1 MAASST
7 SSTAPPT
14 ADGVE
19 DDDAWLYGD
28 SDTKENNEPSSTTEV
43 NEDTQTSIKSTGS
56 PKEEEKSSAPKD
68 TESTPVKKD
77 PDDKEA
83 GELSGEDDGGDRKDD
98 DDSDDDDFVQV
109 TIGDIKTGP
118 SVYETPRIFKQG
130 TGYNKSS
137 SSGGAGGMNKTQG
150 KGIDLE
156 AVGTNNGIPTYDY
169 DLDSLQA
176 EDKPWRKP
184 GADITDYFNYGFN
197 EDTWQQYC
205 EKQRRLRMENQT
217 NKIMVHH
224 AGAPTPV
231 VNSRSTP
238 EEKPVPLNTDSSS
251 TPVGLLGKRAAP
263 PPNRKMSGTIDVI
276 GTTARDSRRPAQSSN
291 NNEPIPTTDSN
302 DYRKNYSG
310 VPPPGMP
317 PHHPHLT
324 QIPEYGIPPPG
335 MPPPGMPP
343 PGMPPPP
350 GVPMMPPGF
359 PVPPPPA
366 DGYDS
371 YYPAQNQANDRNSGY
386 EERSN
391 YNYDGNHPYSNQY
404 PNAPSHWENRSNN
417 FNDRW
422 DYSHERSPPRDAEYN
437 RSGYRRERDRERDR
451 DRSWS
456 RDREH
461 ERERTREHR
470 HRERED
476 RHRSRRK
483 HRDEEEPS
491 EHHRSKHKKAKKSK
505 REKEEDG
512 NEASGVGGSTVASEE
527 AS

>member
-1 MAASST
+1 M
-7 SSTAPPT
+7 
-14 ADGVE
+14 
-19 DDDAWLYGD
+19 
-28 SDTKENNEPSSTTEV
+28 
-43 NEDTQTSIKSTGS
+43 
-56 PKEEEKSSAPKD
+56 
-68 TESTPVKKD
+68 
-77 PDDKEA
+77 
-83 GELSGEDDGGDRKDD
+83 SGEDDGGDRKDD

-130 TGYNKSS
+130 TGYTKSS
-137 SSGGAGGMNKTQG
+137 SSGGTGGMKNQG

-205 EKQRRLRMENQT
+205 EKQRRLRMENQS

-231 VNSRSTP
+231 VNSRATP
-238 EEKPVPLNTDSSS
+238 EEKPTPLNPDSNS
-251 TPVGLLGKRAAP
+251 TPLGLLGKRAAP

-291 NNEPIPTTDSN
+291 NNEPIPTTDSS
-302 DYRKNYSG
+302 DYNRKNYSG

-371 YYPAQNQANDRNSGY
+371 YYPAPNQANDRNSGY

-391 YNYDGNHPYSNQY
+391 YNYEGNHPYSNQY
-404 PNAPSHWENRSNN
+404 TNAPSHWENRTNN

-422 DYSHERSPPRDAEYN
+422 DYSRERSPPRDSEYN
-437 RSGYRRERDRERDR
+437 RSSYRRERDRDRDRDR

-461 ERERTREHR
+461 ERERSTREHR

-483 HRDEEEPS
+483 HREEEEPT

-505 REKEEDG
+505 REKEEDAD
-512 NEASGVGGSTVASEE
+512 ASVGGSAAAEEDAS
-527 AS
+527 

>member
-1 MAASST
+1 MDA
-7 SSTAPPT
+7 TAPPT
-14 ADGVE
+14 VDGVE

-28 SDTKENNEPSSTTEV
+28 SESKENSEPPP
-43 NEDTQTSIKSTGS
+43 TSDGRNDADESVKSEGSVKEGS
-56 PKEEEKSSAPKD
+56 PPSATNGSSQAKP
-68 TESTPVKKD
+68 KD

-83 GELSGEDDGGDRKDD
+83 GELSGEEDLGDRKED
-98 DDSDDDDFVQV
+98 DDSDDDDLVQV
-109 TIGDIKTGP
+109 TIGDIKSGP

-137 SSGGAGGMNKTQG
+137 SGTSGLNKPQG

-156 AVGTNNGIPTYDY
+156 AVGTNNGVPTYDF
-169 DLDSLQA
+169 DFDSLQA

-231 VNSRSTP
+231 LSSRSTP
-238 EEKPVPLNTDSSS
+238 EEKPAALNNAGNA
-251 TPVGLLGKRAAP
+251 PVSLLGKRAAP

-276 GTTARDSRRPAQSSN
+276 GTTARDSRRPAQSAN
-291 NNEPIPTTDSN
+291 NSEPIPTTDSN
-302 DYRKNYSG
+302 DYRKPYPAPSG
-310 VPPPGMP
+310 IQ
-317 PHHPHLT
+317 PHHPHLA
-324 QIPEYGIPPPG
+324 QIPEYGLPPPG

-350 GVPMMPPGF
+350 GVAMIPPAF
-359 PVPPPPA
+359 PVPPPTT

-371 YYPAQNQANDRNSGY
+371 YYQPQNQPSDRNSSY
-386 EERSN
+386 EERQS
-391 YNYDGNHPYSNQY
+391 YNYDNNHPYSNTY
-404 PNAPSHWENRSNN
+404 SNPPPHWENRHPTSQSTHRSNN
-417 FNDRW
+417 FERW
-422 DYSHERSPPRDAEYN
+422 DYNRDRSPQRESDYN
-437 RSGYRRERDRERDR
+437 SGYRRDRERERDRER

-456 RDREH
+456 RDRE
-461 ERERTREHR
+461 RTREHR
-470 HRERED
+470 HRDRED

-483 HRDEEEPS
+483 HRDEEETN

-505 REKEEDG
+505 REKEEEG
-512 NEASGVGGSTVASEE
+512 NDSSGLAVGGNVPPEDVP
-527 AS
+527 